1 MKIEK
6 VRIKNFKSLRDI
18 EIELKGL
25 TLITGVNSSGKS
37 SFIQALLLLKQNKDK
52 HFYHFKE
59 IEYVNINDRY
69 VSLGNKKDILYEDAF
84 KENIE
89 ISIFGCIEWSDNVKC
104 SLIFEHETLQIKSD
118 DQDTDGLV
126 FNIFNDEDFQYV
138 ATDRIAPNISY
149 KLSDEHISQNNIG
162 IQGEYTAHYL
172 AEKHH
177 KELEIEALR
186 HEKAITNQLLENVSL
201 WLSEISNGI
210 TVNAKLYN
218 ELQQV
223 NLTYSYIYGKN
234 KTNEYS
240 PLNVGFGLTY
250 SLPII
255 VAILKAK
262 AGDLLIIENPES
274 HLHPA
279 GQSKIAKL
287 CAITVAN
294 GVQIIVESHSDHFL
308 NAIRVATKQH
318 LLKPED
324 SVVYYF
330 SKIRDSMET
339 KVEQL
344 LIDENGKIN
353 ENWPKGFFDEYDNQ
367 LDELITW

>member
-1 MKIEK
+1 MKIKK
-6 VRIKNFKSLRDI
+6 VQIKNFKSLRDI
-18 EIELKGL
+18 EIEIRGF
-25 TLITGVNSSGKS
+25 TLITGINSSGKS
-37 SFIQALLLLKQNKDK
+37 SFIQALLLLKQNEERFFSIRGNKLA
-52 HFYHFKE
+52 
-59 IEYVNINDRY
+59 NINDKY
-69 VSLGNKKDILYEDAF
+69 VSLGNKKDILYENAF

-89 ISIFGCIEWSDNVKC
+89 ISIFGDALSH
-104 SLIFEHETLQIKSD
+104 SLIFEHETLQIEFTELLPEENEK
-118 DQDTDGLV
+118 T
-126 FNIFNDEDFQYV
+126 FNIFYDDFQYIT
-138 ATDRIAPNISY
+138 TDRIAPNISY

-172 AEKHH
+172 AHNSH
-177 KELEIEALR
+177 KKLEIETLK

-201 WLSEISNGI
+201 WLGEISDGI

-223 NLTYSYIYGKN
+223 NLTYSYVYGKN
-234 KTNEYS
+234 KTNDYS

-279 GQSKIAKL
+279 GQSKVAKL
-287 CAITVAN
+287 CAIAVAN
-294 GVQIIVESHSDHFL
+294 GVQIIVESHSEHFL

-330 SKIRDSMET
+330 SKISDSMET
-339 KVEQL
+339 KIEQL
-344 LIDENGKIN
+344 CIDENGKIN

>member
-25 TLITGVNSSGKS
+25 ALITGVNSSGKS
-37 SFIQALLLLKQNKDK
+37 TFIQSLLLLKQNEDRFFSNRGNKLAT
-52 HFYHFKE
+52 
-59 IEYVNINDRY
+59 INDKY
-69 VSLGNKKDILYEDAF
+69 VSLGNKKDILHEGAF

-89 ISIFGCIEWSDNVKC
+89 ISIFGNTLSH
-104 SLIFEHETLQIKSD
+104 SLIFEHETLQIEFTQLLPEEMEK
-118 DQDTDGLV
+118 T
-126 FNIFNDEDFQYV
+126 FNIFDEEGFQYIT
-138 ATDRIAPNISY
+138 TDRIAPNISY
-149 KLSDEHISQNNIG
+149 RLSDEHIAKNNIG

-223 NLTYSYIYGKN
+223 NLTYSYTYGNN

-262 AGDLLIIENPES
+262 KDDLLVIENPES

-287 CAITVAN
+287 CAIAVAN

-308 NAIRVATKQH
+308 NAIRVATKQQI
-318 LLKPED
+318 LQPQD

-367 LDELITW
+367 LDQLITW